1 MKNIFIEGL
10 QGTGKSILLQSIFT
24 NIPEYHVCREGDYSP
39 IELAWCTWMTE
50 KEYHAV
56 LEKYSGIRNEIV
68 ENTVQEGD
76 HYIISYTRI
85 LTDIPGFHQDLERFE
100 IYTGKKT
107 LHDFE
112 QIILE
117 KKSRSLAL
125 GDRKSVV

>member
-56 LEKYSGIRNEIV
+56 LEKYSGIRNEIW
-68 ENTVQEGD
+68 NDLKFIQERK
-76 HYIISYTRI
+76 HSMI
-85 LTDIPGFHQDLERFE
+85 LSRLFWKRSPEAWLWADASAEERFV
-100 IYTGKKT
+100 YRYRTGEA
-107 LHDFE
+107 D
-112 QIILE
+112 
-117 KKSRSLAL
+117 
-125 GDRKSVV
+125 G

>member
-68 ENTVQEGD
+68 ENTV
-76 HYIISYTRI
+76 
-85 LTDIPGFHQDLERFE
+85 
-100 IYTGKKT
+100 
-107 LHDFE
+107 
-112 QIILE
+112 
-117 KKSRSLAL
+117 
-125 GDRKSVV
+125 